1 MSDATLLHSILCN
14 LIRNGIKYTP
24 RAVESRGMSRQC
36 AECAH
41 RSSDTG
47 NLIPPDHLSKVFDAF
62 HRLDSTEPDGWGLG
76 LFVVR
81 QAADLL
87 AIASGSDPQSGT
99 DHVFRSWPEQDGQ
112 QIGVPKLPESRSTTG
127 LRRCSPV

>member
-1 MSDATLLHSILCN
+1 VRIEVH
-14 LIRNGIKYTP
+14 
-24 RAVESRGMSRQC
+24 
-36 AECAH
+36 
-41 RSSDTG
+41 DTG
-47 NLIPPDHLSKVFDAF
+47 NLIPSDHLSKVFDAF